1 MHGSANNLLW
11 ELKRKM
17 AKIVATYHPQIMNQR
32 RWIQKSYTRLDK
44 FKFLD
49 FEIYE
54 YVLCAQHNIGYIS
67 IAVIITPIDRPYCID
82 PFHVCG
88 NAAKLE
94 NKTKEIFASVK
105 HLIFLY
111 SRLAAFPQTWKES
124 IVEWG
129 ISYEEGLYMYPGENP
144 YRNLQVED
152 PQGF

>member
-1 MHGSANNLLW
+1 
-11 ELKRKM
+11 M

-94 NKTKEIFASVK
+94 NKTKEIFASAKQSYFSVLQIGCIPTDVK
-105 HLIFLY
+105 GVYCGMGHI
-111 SRLAAFPQTWKES
+111 
-124 IVEWG
+124 I
-129 ISYEEGLYMYPGENP
+129 
-144 YRNLQVED
+144 
-152 PQGF
+152 